1 MTPSTS
7 GGLRGII
14 IIIIIIFLV
23 GRRAPNHTA
32 TASNESVTT
41 SKI

>member
-14 IIIIIIFLV
+14 IIIIIFLV
-23 GRRAPNHTA
+23 GRRAPNRTA